1 MLCIFHTYRPIGL
14 MLRLLAIIV
23 LLSGC
28 NATRFVPETESLLS
42 SVKITTDNKQ
52 IRTSEY
58 RPYIRQNEN
67 ARWFNLVKV
76 PLGFYCLS
84 GQDSTKAMNRF
95 FRKIGEP
102 PVIYSEKMQ
111 EHSRAALTSA
121 LQSKGF
127 LHASVTADTITK
139 KRRTKLTYRMHPG
152 KRFFVTAIHYEFDD
166 AGIEKEIKSSASSS
180 LLYKGMPMDL
190 SVLNAERNRI
200 IRNLKNRGYYRLH
213 KEFIS
218 FRADTMDNDYG
229 IELTLRFAR
238 PAGSDSSNVY
248 TPYRLRDVTIHE
260 EISPYET
267 ADTSEYRGLRICYDK
282 KLRMQRR
289 VYHTHVFIRPDS
301 MYREANT
308 QNTYGALGSL
318 SAINYSN
325 IRFKEVPEQEAMLD
339 CDISVRLNKPH
350 SVSAELEGTNTSGD
364 LGAAVA
370 FTYNNRNIFR
380 GAENLSLK
388 VRGAYE
394 AITGLEGY
402 SNANYVEYSAEASLR
417 FPTFMFPLLPFKVKQ
432 RLKANSEISLL
443 YNSQNRP
450 EFHRR
455 VLTGSWLYR
464 WSRNGRPKLQHRLD
478 MLSLNYVFMPWISNT
493 FRKEYLEGEDPRYSI
508 LRYSYENLF
517 IMKFG
522 YGFVYNSQHGGGSN
536 GLYQT
541 NDFQLRMNIE
551 TAGNLLYGLSRLFK
565 ASKDGNQQY
574 NIFNIAYSQYA
585 KFDFDYAKSFLINE
599 RNSLAI
605 HAAFGIALPYGNSTI
620 IPYEKR
626 YFAGGA
632 NSIRGW
638 SVRELGPG
646 SYVGQDGKIDFI
658 NQTGNLKLDLSMEY
672 RTQLFWKFH
681 GAFFI
686 DAGNIWNT
694 RNYPDQ
700 PGGTFH
706 FDSFHR
712 QIAVS
717 YGLGI
722 RFNLDYFIL
731 RFDGG
736 MKAVNPA
743 VKSGPEHF
751 PLWHPNF
758 HRDFTFHFAV
768 GLPF

>member
-1 MLCIFHTYRPIGL
+1 MPRIFHISPSIGL
-14 MLRLLAIIV
+14 MLRLLSIV
-23 LLSGC
+23 FMLSGC

-42 SVKITTDNKQ
+42 SVKITSDNKQ
-52 IRTSEY
+52 VRASEF
-58 RPYIRQNEN
+58 RSYIRQNEN
-67 ARWFNLVKV
+67 AKWFNLVKV
-76 PLGFYCLS
+76 PLGFYCIS

-95 FRKIGEP
+95 FRRIGEP
-102 PVIYSEKMQ
+102 PVVYSEKMK
-111 EHSRAALTSA
+111 EHSRTALTSA

-139 KRRTKLTYRMHPG
+139 KKRTKLTYRMHPG

-166 AGIEKEIKSSASSS
+166 PEIEKEVTGSSSSS

-190 SVLNAERNRI
+190 SVLNSERNRI
-200 IRNLKNRGYYRLH
+200 IRNLRNRGYYRLH

-229 IELTLRFAR
+229 IELTMRLVR
-238 PAGSDSSNVY
+238 PSGSDSSDVY
-248 TPYRLRDVTIHE
+248 TPHRLRNVTIHE
-260 EISPYET
+260 EVSPHEKS
-267 ADTSEYRGLRICYDK
+267 DTSLYRGLRICYDR

-289 VYHTHVFIRPDS
+289 VYHTHVSIRPDS
-301 MYREANT
+301 LFREANT

-318 SAINYSN
+318 SAIN
-325 IRFKEVPEQEAMLD
+325 
-339 CDISVRLNKPH
+339 

-370 FTYNNRNIFR
+370 FSYNNRNIFR

-417 FPTFMFPLLPFKVKQ
+417 FPTFMFPLLPFKIKQ
-432 RLKANSEISLL
+432 RLNASSEISLL

-464 WSRNGRPKLQHRLD
+464 WNRNGHNKLQHRLD

-493 FRKEYLEGEDPRYSI
+493 FRQEYLEGEDPRYSI

-522 YGFVYNSQHGGGSN
+522 YGFIYNSQHGGGSN

-541 NDFQLRMNIE
+541 NDFQIRMNIE
-551 TAGNLLYGLSRLFK
+551 TAGNILYGMSRLFN
-565 ASKDGNQQY
+565 ASKDENRQY

-599 RNSLAI
+599 RNSLAL
-605 HAAFGIALPYGNSTI
+605 HVAFGIALPYGNSTI

-632 NSIRGW
+632 NSVRGW
-638 SVRELGPG
+638 SVPELGPG
-646 SYVGQDGKIDFI
+646 SYVGRDGKVDFI

-681 GAFFI
+681 GAFFV

-706 FDSFHR
+706 FDTFPT

-743 VKSGPEHF
+743 VKSGPEHY
-751 PLWHPNF
+751 PLWNPDF